1 MSAENNSITSVIRDL
16 VIANRVLANE
26 DILDDFGHISVRHP
40 HDPQRYFL
48 SRSRSPEVVTV
59 DDIVEYTLDG
69 EPTTPSTERPYAER
83 ALHGAIY
90 MARPDVNAIAHHHQR
105 SVLPF
110 TVTDLPLKPIF
121 HMASVIG
128 HEVPKWDSQ
137 PEFGDTNMLVDDLER
152 GHSLAK
158 VLGQGTAALLR
169 GHGAV
174 CVADNL
180 AAVCFISVY
189 LAVNAKVV
197 LETLPHGT
205 PTYLTKGEV
214 EKAKKLLLGDM
225 PLVRAWD
232 YYKARAG
239 FQGL

>member
-1 MSAENNSITSVIRDL
+1 MTDKNALVEHTIRDL

-26 DILDDFGHISVRHP
+26 GVIDDFGHVSARHP
-40 HDPQRYFL
+40 TQPDRYLL
-48 SRSRSPEVVTV
+48 SRSRSPEIVAA
-59 DDIVEYTLDG
+59 DDIIEFTLDG
-69 EPTTPSTERPYAER
+69 EPVKPETRRLYAER

-90 MARPDVNAIAHHHQR
+90 MARPDVMAVAHHHPR

-128 HEVPKWDSQ
+128 YEVPKWDSQ
-137 PEFGDTNMLVDDLER
+137 PEFGDTNMLIDDMPR

-158 VLGQGTAALLR
+158 AMGDGATAILR

-174 CVADNL
+174 CAAASL

-189 LAVNAKVV
+189 LAENAKVV
-197 LETLPHGT
+197 LETLTHGE

-214 EKAKKLLLGDM
+214 EKTRKLLLGEM
-225 PLVRAWD
+225 PMARAWD

-239 FQGL
+239 FPGL